1 MLYLLILL
9 YLNVSSELYSYQGWG
24 EMGEADKD
32 VPLKRLEHASSV
44 LAGVVELLAAAGPDA
59 RVSPRGVGS
68 LLAPALEEV
77 REAERELR
85 MTG

>member
-1 MLYLLILL
+1 MLDLLILL
-9 YLNVSSELYSYQGWG
+9 YQNVSSELYVYQGVDG
-24 EMGEADKD
+24 MSEADKD

-59 RVSPRGVGS
+59 RASPRGVGS

>member
-1 MLYLLILL
+1 M
-9 YLNVSSELYSYQGWG
+9 S
-24 EMGEADKD
+24 EADKD

-44 LAGVVELLAAAGPDA
+44 LAAAGPDA

>member
-1 MLYLLILL
+1 M
-9 YLNVSSELYSYQGWG
+9 
-24 EMGEADKD
+24 
-32 VPLKRLEHASSV
+32 
-44 LAGVVELLAAAGPDA
+44 LAAAGPDA

>member
-1 MLYLLILL
+1 MIVLPQKSEKSLVCRPLIWALL
-9 YLNVSSELYSYQGWG
+9 
-24 EMGEADKD
+24 
-32 VPLKRLEHASSV
+32 ASQV

-85 MTG
+85 MTV